1 MVEFS
6 LEVEKAKE
14 VSTCSSLMEV
24 EEAVAENVAT

>member
-6 LEVEKAKE
+6 LEVEKAKG
-14 VSTCSSLMEV
+14 STCSSLMEV